1 MVRVKGSNRILRAK
15 RRHKRQINYFLNKI
29 GISDQKLRDVRIRRP
44 THNRYHHIFDHAK
57 EEDKKISPYTEKELS
72 FTLGFIKDYIEI
84 TRFKQIHIS
93 IAMYPH
99 QPQIIPANKAYASDS
114 NSLYNRVFEKRIQD
128 LSKKENI
135 LFKSFYEPISQHV
148 LSNNRI
154 YLPNDLHFN
163 ELGFRILGE
172 HVTDWIIRNPEK
184 TIGFLPKN
192 RLS

>member
-1 MVRVKGSNRILRAK
+1 M
-15 RRHKRQINYFLNKI
+15 
-29 GISDQKLRDVRIRRP
+29 
-44 THNRYHHIFDHAK
+44 
-57 EEDKKISPYTEKELS
+57 
-72 FTLGFIKDYIEI
+72 
-84 TRFKQIHIS
+84 
-93 IAMYPH
+93 
-99 QPQIIPANKAYASDS
+99 
-114 NSLYNRVFEKRIQD
+114 LYNRVFEKRIQD

-172 HVTDWIIRNPEK
+172 LVTEWVIRNPEK